1 MTEYFTSTVTSI
13 GQDAGDMLDAGV
25 VILFGAPC
33 PDALAEVSVVH
44 ERWQSEADRDP
55 QPGDV
60 ITIGEASATISRVG
74 EIAGENLRT
83 LGHIVVY
90 LDGEQDA
97 LLPGAVHATG
107 SLGSPKAGDVITIR
121 SA

>member
-1 MTEYFTSTVTSI
+1 MQMSEYFTSTVTSI
-13 GQDAGDMLDAGV
+13 GKDATDMFEVGV

-44 ERWQSEADRDP
+44 EGWSVEARDP
-55 QPGDV
+55 RPSDIIAVGGQ
-60 ITIGEASATISRVG
+60 EAKVTKVG

-90 LDGEQDA
+90 LDPNQN
-97 LLPGAVHATG
+97 LLPGAVIAQG
-107 SLGSPKAGDVITIR
+107 SLGSPTAGDRISLR
-121 SA
+121 SE